1 MVHEFYMLADIHF
14 SISDFLTKSEQSKI
28 IASAI
33 IVAILWL
40 LRRLLYRVLVR
51 SIKEKVA
58 KYQAGKTINYTIS
71 FLGVLLIARIWFDGF
86 QSIATFLGLLS
97 AGLAIAL
104 KDTISNLA
112 GWIYI
117 IWRKPFD
124 LGHRIQIGT
133 FAGDVVD
140 ISMFQ
145 LSIMEI
151 GNWVDADQHT
161 GRVVHI
167 PNGKV
172 FTEPVANYSQGI
184 QYVWHEIPVH
194 ITFESNWQKAK
205 DILKEIVIKHAAHH
219 TKEAEKQAAESS
231 KEYLLIALTLN
242 PNVYISVEDYAI
254 RLTMRYLCNPR
265 KRRSTEHTMWEEVL
279 KSFAQCP
286 DIALAYPTTRFYN
299 NLQEGKT
306 QSGHKQQVFQKIT
319 RDGFENL

>member
-1 MVHEFYMLADIHF
+1 MLADIQIPF
-14 SISDFLTKSEQSKI
+14 GDFLTKSEQSKI
-28 IASAI
+28 IASI
-33 IVAILWL
+33 IIIAVLWL
-40 LRRLLYRVLVR
+40 LRKVLYRVLVR
-51 SIKEKVA
+51 NTKEKKR
-58 KYQAGKTINYTIS
+58 KYQIGKTINYTIS
-71 FLGVLLIARIWFDGF
+71 FLGVLVIARIWFDGF
-86 QSIATFLGLLS
+86 QSVATFLGLLS

-104 KDTISNLA
+104 KDPVSNLA

-133 FAGDVVD
+133 FAGDVID

-161 GRVVHI
+161 GRVIHI

-172 FTEPVANYSQGI
+172 FTEPLANYSQGM
-184 QYVWHEIPVH
+184 QYIWHEVPVH
-194 ITFESNWQKAK
+194 ITYESNWEKAR
-205 DILKEIVIKHAAHH
+205 DILKNIVLKHAAHH

-242 PNVYISVEDYAI
+242 PNVYVSVEDYAI

-265 KRRSTEHTMWEEVL
+265 KRRSTEQTMWEEVL
-279 KSFAQCP
+279 KAFAQCP
-286 DIALAYPTTRFYN
+286 DISLAYPTTRFYN
-299 NLQEGKT
+299 NIQEGKP
-306 QSGHKQQVFQKIT
+306 QLGYKQQLFHRVTK
-319 RDGFENL
+319 DGFENL

>member
-1 MVHEFYMLADIHF
+1 MLSDIQIPF
-14 SISDFLTKSEQSKI
+14 TDFLTKGEQSKI
-28 IASAI
+28 LASVVVI
-33 IVAILWL
+33 AILWL
-40 LRRLLYRVLVR
+40 FRRVLYRVLVKN
-51 SIKEKVA
+51 IKEKKT
-58 KYQAGKTINYTIS
+58 KYQTGKTINYTIS
-71 FLGVLLIARIWFDGF
+71 FLGVLVVARIWFDGF

-104 KDTISNLA
+104 KDPVSNLA

-117 IWRKPFD
+117 VWRKPFD
-124 LGHRIQIGT
+124 LGNRVQIGT
-133 FAGDVVD
+133 FAGDIID

-161 GRVVHI
+161 GRIIHI

-172 FTEPVANYSQGI
+172 FTEPIANYSQGL
-184 QYVWHEIPVH
+184 QYIWHEVPVH
-194 ITFESNWQKAK
+194 ITYESNWEKAR
-205 DILKEIVIKHAAHH
+205 DILKNIVTKHSSHH

-242 PNVYISVEDYAI
+242 PNVYISVEEYAI

-265 KRRSTEHTMWEEVL
+265 KRRSTEQTMWEEVL
-279 KSFAQCP
+279 KAFAHCP
-286 DIALAYPTTRFYN
+286 DITLAYPTTRFYN
-299 NLQEGKT
+299 NTQEGKP
-306 QSGHKQQVFQKIT
+306 QLGYKQQVFQRVT

>member
-1 MVHEFYMLADIHF
+1 MLIDIQIPF
-14 SISDFLTKSEQSKI
+14 SDFLTKGEQSKI
-28 IASAI
+28 LASI
-33 IVAILWL
+33 LVVAILWL
-40 LRRLLYRVLVR
+40 FRRLLYRVLVR
-51 SIKEKVA
+51 NIREKKT
-58 KYQAGKTINYTIS
+58 KYQTGKTINYTIS
-71 FLGVLLIARIWFDGF
+71 FLGVLIVARIWFDGF

-104 KDTISNLA
+104 KDPVSNLA

-124 LGHRIQIGT
+124 LGHRVQIGS
-133 FAGDVVD
+133 FAGDIID

-161 GRVVHI
+161 GRVIHI

-172 FTEPVANYSQGI
+172 FTEPIANYSQGM
-184 QYVWHEIPVH
+184 QYIWHEVPVH
-194 ITFESNWQKAK
+194 ITYESNWEKAR
-205 DILKEIVIKHAAHH
+205 DILKNIVIKQAAHH

-265 KRRSTEHTMWEEVL
+265 KRRSTEQTMWEEVL
-279 KSFAQCP
+279 KAFAQCP
-286 DIALAYPTTRFYN
+286 DISLAYPTTRFYN
-299 NLQEGKT
+299 NPQEGKP
-306 QSGHKQQVFQKIT
+306 QLGYKQQMFHRATK
-319 RDGFENL
+319 DGFENL